1 MSCAK
6 HLSIIIKSHIYCVIE
21 GMLEVTRIVQNVYQ
35 SSNPPLLQYRFCCFL
50 LIVLLLLFNDTSG
63 CQWQCLKSSRL
74 LPEKLRQCLL
84 QDSIPPRV
92 QCLSIQPAPVDG
104 TEGSHAD
111 LGVKSVESLDPPCQE
126 LPFMTIKYN
135 IIHTSLLITNIFT
148 YNNFT
153 NSFQKWVRISK
164 EMPPWPTP

>member
-1 MSCAK
+1 MSAILSSGNHALFAQSLCANCPGETRFATCNFPISSALAK
-6 HLSIIIKSHIYCVIE
+6 LRENIIGFFSCSSFFRFFSN
-21 GMLEVTRIVQNVYQ
+21 LEV
-35 SSNPPLLQYRFCCFL
+35 F
-50 LIVLLLLFNDTSG
+50 
-63 CQWQCLKSSRL
+63 L

-111 LGVKSVESLDPPCQE
+111 LGVKLVESLDPPCQE

-135 IIHTSLLITNIFT
+135 IIHTSLLITNVFT

-153 NSFQKWVRISK
+153 NSFQKLVRISK